1 MAALATSQ
9 LATSGTVL
17 GVTDRFR
24 RPGFQGLRPRN
35 PADAALGMRT
45 IGASAA
51 PKQSRKAHRGSRR
64 CLSVVVSATGS
75 GMNLVFVG
83 AEMAP
88 WSKTGG
94 LGDVLGGLPPAMAAN
109 GHRVMVVSP
118 RYDQY
123 KDAWDTSVISEIKVA
138 DEYERVRFFHCYKR
152 GVDRVFI
159 DHPWFLE
166 KVRGKTKEKIYGPDA
181 GTDYEDNQQRFSLLC
196 QAALE
201 APRILNLNNNPYF
214 SGPYGKINHT
224 SYLKLDC
231 NVHSEQV
238 EIFLRATDDH
248 HFSCILVPPPRVVP
262 CKGRRGVRVQRLA
275 HGPSGLLPQEQL
287 PVQWHLQDGQ
297 GGLLHPQHL
306 VPGPLL
312 LRRLCAAQPAR
323 QVQVV
328 LRLH

>member
-17 GVTDRFR
+17 GVTDRSAPSMFR
-24 RPGFQGLRPRN
+24 HAGFQGLRPRK
-35 PADAALGMRT
+35 PADGTFGMRT
-45 IGASAA
+45 VGASAA
-51 PKQSRKAHRGSRR
+51 PKQSRKAHRGNRR
-64 CLSVVVSATGS
+64 CLSVVVRATGS

-181 GTDYEDNQQRFSLLC
+181 GTDYEDNQ
-196 QAALE
+196 
-201 APRILNLNNNPYF
+201 
-214 SGPYGKINHT
+214 
-224 SYLKLDC
+224 
-231 NVHSEQV
+231 
-238 EIFLRATDDH
+238 
-248 HFSCILVPPPRVVP
+248 
-262 CKGRRGVRVQRLA
+262 
-275 HGPSGLLPQEQL
+275 
-287 PVQWHLQDGQ
+287 
-297 GGLLHPQHL
+297 
-306 VPGPLL
+306 
-312 LRRLCAAQPAR
+312 
-323 QVQVV
+323 
-328 LRLH
+328 